1 MKEQII
7 LYNGPNSPFGRKTKI
22 TSLVQEISLEE
33 KIINV
38 YESDFLDKHNP
49 LRKIPT
55 LVINDLTIID
65 SDNICLHLD
74 SISKKETK
82 ESSYLAII
90 NDLSEDIGISTEET
104 KSLVDVALSSTDPRN
119 VNYEQLKQEI
129 TTFLFIN
136 IFFLICKL

>member
-1 MKEQII
+1 MK
-7 LYNGPNSPFGRKTKI
+7 
-22 TSLVQEISLEE
+22 
-33 KIINV
+33 
-38 YESDFLDKHNP
+38 
-49 LRKIPT
+49 
-55 LVINDLTIID
+55 
-65 SDNICLHLD
+65 
-74 SISKKETK
+74 KKETK

-104 KSLVDVALSSTDPRN
+104 KSLVDVALFSTDPRN